1 VVLDHD
7 GPTSKELVGG
17 RVEQDV
23 LTQPSVPDH
32 ANRDR
37 RASVE
42 VDRLAGLGDTGD
54 QGQSPQQRRL
64 WRAVS
69 PTVFPAILV
78 SRFQPPGK
86 RSLKVTPRLRGYL
99 VANPNDLAATEADLR
114 RYLPCCCSGTDA
126 TLIDPAVSIGLV
138 ADAQLPADLAEA
150 LYWATPPT
158 CWSGR
163 GDRTSS
169 LKRGL
174 GLTTVTV
181 AALSFRTRIRRH
193 LLAAPPRSV
202 EKLEGRVPEPAI
214 RLAGLCKS
222 FGPIQAVAG
231 IDLEIADGEFFSLLG
246 PSGSG
251 KTTVLRLIAGFELPS
266 AGTVT
271 LAGRDVSRL
280 PPYDRDVNTVFQ
292 DYALFPHMSVQQNVE
307 YGLRVRGV
315 PRVQRSQ
322 RAREALRTVRLDGF
336 GDRRPNALS
345 GGQRQRVALA
355 RALVN
360 RPAVLLLDEPLGAL
374 DLKLREEMQVELKAI
389 QRDVG
394 ITFVFVTH
402 DQQEALTMSDRI
414 AVFNHGRI
422 EQVGEPAE
430 VYERPGTPFV
440 AGFVGTSNLLA
451 GPTAQAVLGREG
463 VYSVRPE
470 KIRLDGPPPSA
481 DEIGAAGQIVEVVYA
496 GAVTRFV
503 VDLDAGAR
511 IVAIQ
516 QNQHTSSGDVA
527 GLRGKPVRLAW
538 RAEHVIAVPANP
550 R

>member
-1 VVLDHD
+1 ME
-7 GPTSKELVGG
+7 S
-17 RVEQDV
+17 RV
-23 LTQPSVPDH
+23 S
-32 ANRDR
+32 
-37 RASVE
+37 
-42 VDRLAGLGDTGD
+42 
-54 QGQSPQQRRL
+54 
-64 WRAVS
+64 
-69 PTVFPAILV
+69 
-78 SRFQPPGK
+78 
-86 RSLKVTPRLRGYL
+86 
-99 VANPNDLAATEADLR
+99 
-114 RYLPCCCSGTDA
+114 
-126 TLIDPAVSIGLV
+126 
-138 ADAQLPADLAEA
+138 
-150 LYWATPPT
+150 
-158 CWSGR
+158 
-163 GDRTSS
+163 
-169 LKRGL
+169 
-174 GLTTVTV
+174 
-181 AALSFRTRIRRH
+181 
-193 LLAAPPRSV
+193 
-202 EKLEGRVPEPAI
+202 EPAI
-214 RLAGLCKS
+214 RLAGLSKS

-231 IDLEIADGEFFSLLG
+231 VDLEIADGEFFSLLG

-307 YGLRVRGV
+307 YGLRVRRV
-315 PRVQRSQ
+315 PRAQRSQ

-336 GDRRPNALS
+336 ADRRPNALS

-374 DLKLREEMQVELKAI
+374 DRKLREEMQVELKAI

-414 AVFNHGRI
+414 AVFNRGRI
-422 EQVGEPAE
+422 EQVGGPAE

-440 AGFVGTSNLLA
+440 AGFVGTSNLLE
-451 GPTAQAVLGREG
+451 GPTAQAVLGRDG

-481 DEIGAAGQIVEVVYA
+481 EEIGAAGQIVEVVYA

-503 VDLDAGAR
+503 VELDAGAR
-511 IVAIQ
+511 IVAVQ

-527 GLRGKPVRLAW
+527 ELRGKPVRLAW
-538 RAEHVIAVPANP
+538 RTEHVIAVPS
-550 R
+550 